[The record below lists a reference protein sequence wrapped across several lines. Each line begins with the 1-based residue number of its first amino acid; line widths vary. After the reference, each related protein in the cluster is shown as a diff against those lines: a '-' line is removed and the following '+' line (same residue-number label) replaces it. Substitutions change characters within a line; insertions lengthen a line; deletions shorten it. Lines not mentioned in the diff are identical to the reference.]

1 MAHGTLRV
9 QTYAMRRSAP
19 IPDVNIT
26 VLDQNQTWRFTTGS
40 EGTADDIHINT
51 PDKCYSLDPTNTTI
65 QPYSVVT
72 IIAEKPGYRTVTIE
86 GAQIFP
92 GETTI
97 APIELVTSG
106 GETFRIVDDPI
117 IIPPHGLFTQMG
129 GSGPAPITDCT
140 APFVLDEVVVPN
152 KITVHLGKPAVSA
165 KNVTV
170 NFQDYIANVASS
182 EVYPTW
188 PEQALRA
195 NIHAQISLA
204 LNRIYTE
211 WYPSKGYTFNIT
223 NSTSY
228 DQYYVHGRTV
238 FDVMVKLT
246 AQIFNTYVRRIGTR
260 NPYYTEYCDGKSVTC
275 PGMKQWGTVTQ
286 ANKGKNALQILQF
299 YYGNNIEIIRTNNI
313 RSIPQSYPGRP
324 IRQGDRGTAVYT
336 LQRQLN
342 RITKDYPFFGKLN
355 VDGIFGASMT
365 KTVKAFQKQFGL
377 SADGVVGRSTWYK
390 ISYIYVSVKDLAELT
405 SEGETEDGTL
415 SGGSW
420 EGQVLRLGSRGKSVE
435 QAQFWLD
442 TLSDFTRELPALTV
456 DGIFGQDT
464 ERAVRAFQRLASLPV
479 DGIIG
484 SSTWSTLYKAY
495 QSVESDIGTPNQ
507 YPGTPIRR
515 GDRGSNV
522 KLIQFWL
529 KIARTTYPDLENLSV
544 DGIYGSG
551 TQSAVTRFQRYFRL
565 TADGIV
571 GRTTWNKLQEVYNGI
586 ANNLLSPSLR
596 PGEYPGVLRR
606 GSTGTPVKELQYY
619 LFVMAAYD
627 STIPTVSIDGIFG
640 ASTEQSVRAFQSRN
654 SLTADGIVGRQTWE
668 SLYRQ
673 ASTLRL
679 SGAVVTITRIDYP
692 GTPLKLGDQGPNVLY
707 FSSLI
712 TRIAYY
718 FDTIANVGLTDTYT
732 PLLEE
737 AVKNFQELEN
747 LPVTGIADE
756 ITWIAA
762 EALSLTLLSN
772 ATPNSMIS
780 PEYQASCIGS
790 AGSRTQQIQRWLDQL
805 GNQICSYP
813 HTEVTGNF
821 VQEQT
826 ELIQQLQ
833 TENGLNPTG
842 VVDNQTWRILRTKA
856 ERSN

>member
-1 MAHGTLRV
+1 MAYGALRI

-26 VLDQNQTWRFTTGS
+26 VLSREKTWRFTTGS
-40 EGTADDIHINT
+40 EGTADTIRLKT
-51 PDKCYSLDPTNTTI
+51 PNKCYSLDPNNTTV
-65 QPYSVVT
+65 QPYTVAT

-92 GETTI
+92 GEITV
-97 APIELVTSG
+97 APIEMVTSG
-106 GETFRIVDDPI
+106 GEAFRIADEPI
-117 IIPPHGLFTQMG
+117 IIPPHGLFTQNG
-129 GSGPAPITDCT
+129 GSGPAPITDCV

-238 FDVMVKLT
+238 FDVMVRLT
-246 AQIFNTYVRRIGTR
+246 AEIFNTYVRRIGTL

-275 PGMKQWGTVTQ
+275 PGMKQWGTVTL
-286 ANKGKNALQILQF
+286 ANQGKNALQILRH
-299 YYGNNIEIIRTNNI
+299 YYGNDIEIVRTNNI
-313 RSIPQSYPGRP
+313 RSIPQSYPGSP
-324 IRQGDRGTAVYT
+324 VRQGDRGTSVYT

-355 VDGIFGASMT
+355 VDGIFGSSMT
-365 KTVKAFQKQFGL
+365 QTVKTFQKQFGL
-377 SADGVVGRSTWYK
+377 VADGVVGRSTWYK

-405 SEGETEDGTL
+405 SEGETENGTL

-420 EGQVLRLGSRGKSVE
+420 QGEILRVGSRGKTVE

-442 TLSDFTRELPALTV
+442 TLSDYTRELPALTV
-456 DGIFGQDT
+456 DGIYGSDT

-484 SSTWSTLYKAY
+484 PTTWAVLYQGY
-495 QSVESDIGTPNQ
+495 ESVQSDIGTPNQ

-522 KLIQFWL
+522 QLIQFWL
-529 KIARTTYPDLENLSV
+529 KIARTTYPELENLSV
-544 DGIYGSG
+544 DGIYGRG
-551 TQSAVTRFQRYFRL
+551 TESAVTTFQRYFRL

-571 GRTTWNKLQEVYNGI
+571 GRATWNKLQEVYNGV

-627 STIPTVSIDGIFG
+627 PDIPTVSIDGVFG
-640 ASTEQSVRAFQSRN
+640 ADTERSVKAFQRRN
-654 SLTADGIVGRQTWE
+654 SLTIDGIVGRTTWE
-668 SLYRQ
+668 SLYQQ
-673 ASTLRL
+673 AGTLRL

-692 GTPLKLGDQGPNVLY
+692 GTPLKLGDHGPDVLY

-737 AVKNFQELEN
+737 AVKDFQELEGI
-747 LPVTGIADE
+747 PVTGIADE
-756 ITWIAA
+756 VTWITA
-762 EALSLTLLSN
+762 EALSLTLLSS
-772 ATPNSMIS
+772 AGPNPMNF
-780 PEYQASCIGS
+780 PEYQASGVGS
-790 AGSRTQQIQRWLDQL
+790 AGARVQQIQRWLDQL
-805 GNQICSYP
+805 GNQMCGYP
-813 HTEVTGNF
+813 HTDVTGSF
-821 VQEQT
+821 VDKQT
-826 ELIQQLQ
+826 VLIQQLQ
-833 TENGLNPTG
+833 IENGLNPTG